1 MASLKNSISVKL
13 RGDQRLT
20 LDYLGAK
27 NYDTKPTKLI
37 RISIDILKRVAD
49 LNNGLIPPPEQ
60 IFLQNA
66 LINRA
71 AADRRRK

>member
-27 NYDTKPTKLI
+27 NYEQKPTKLI
-37 RISIDILKRVAD
+37 RTGIDILKRVAD
-49 LNNGLIPPPEQ
+49 LNNGFIPPLEW
-60 IFLQNA
+60 I
-66 LINRA
+66 LIDRA
-71 AADRRRK
+71 ARDRNRSKT